1 MKHVISILL
10 LIFCGNTLQAQN
22 NGGLKLGLNLANIS
36 AEYNGEKEN
45 SDMFTGILVGGYLNY
60 SISDKLVFQPEL
72 LYSKLGGKQSEYD
85 PDLQMNVNVVFKFD
99 YISLPLNLKYKVTD
113 DFSLLAG
120 AQVGLLVGAKTGID
134 FFGTSFSV
142 DSKDQFKSLDFGLN
156 VGASYSIKKFT
167 LDARYTLGLSNIAD
181 FEETDIQDV
190 SFKNRA
196 ISFSVGYRIL
206 E

>member
-85 PDLQMNVNVVFKFD
+85 PDLQMDVNVVFKFD
-99 YISLPLNLKYKVTD
+99 YISLPLNLKYKLTD